1 MNKLHK
7 VLNAELATA
16 EATVLL
22 PLNEIEL
29 DLVGGGGGGGGGCE
43 PKNLKA
49 LGGNPAI

>member
-29 DLVGGGGGGGGGCE
+29 DLVGGGGCE

>member
-1 MNKLHK
+1 MNNLHK
-7 VLNAELATA
+7 VLNADLATA

-29 DLVGGGGGGGGGCE
+29 DLVSGGDGGGGGE

-49 LGGNPAI
+49 LDGNPAI

>member
-1 MNKLHK
+1 MNNLHK

-29 DLVGGGGGGGGGCE
+29 DLVGGGDGGGK

-49 LGGNPAI
+49 LNGNPAI